1 MFNEAIMFRRLPT
14 YQEKKN
20 VLLKNSFSN
29 EKLLCDIINEE
40 SIDGK
45 LFFVVR
51 IGQRVLKLAKESHSL
66 VKA

>member
-1 MFNEAIMFRRLPT
+1 MFQRRPT

-20 VLLKNSFSN
+20 VLLKNTFNN
-29 EKLLCDIINEE
+29 ERMRCDIINEE

-51 IGQRVLKLAKESHSL
+51 MGPRVLKLAKESHSL
-66 VKA
+66 VKV

>member
-1 MFNEAIMFRRLPT
+1 MFNEGIMFRRLPT
-14 YQEKKN
+14 YNEKKN
-20 VLLKNSFSN
+20 VILKNSFSN
-29 EKLLCDIINEE
+29 ERLVCDIINEE

-51 IGQRVLKLAKESHSL
+51 IGQRILKLAKESHSL